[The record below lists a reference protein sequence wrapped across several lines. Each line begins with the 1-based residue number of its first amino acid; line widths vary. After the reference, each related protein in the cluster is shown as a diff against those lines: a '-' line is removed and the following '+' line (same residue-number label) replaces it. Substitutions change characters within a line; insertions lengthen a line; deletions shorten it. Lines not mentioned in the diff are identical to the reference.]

1 MFIQSVTHFTH
12 PFSELLSDEAE
23 PSVKNIYLSSLSGQ
37 KIAIDASMSIYQSLI
52 AIRTGGDSFVGQQ
65 LTNADGETTSHI
77 QGMFN
82 KTIRFLSEGIRP
94 CYVFDG
100 KPPTLKSGELLKRR
114 EKREKA
120 EAELKVSTGRI

>member
-1 MFIQSVTHFTH
+1 
-12 PFSELLSDEAE
+12 
-23 PSVKNIYLSSLSGQ
+23 
-37 KIAIDASMSIYQSLI
+37 
-52 AIRTGGDSFVGQQ
+52 
-65 LTNADGETTSHI
+65 
-77 QGMFN
+77 MFN